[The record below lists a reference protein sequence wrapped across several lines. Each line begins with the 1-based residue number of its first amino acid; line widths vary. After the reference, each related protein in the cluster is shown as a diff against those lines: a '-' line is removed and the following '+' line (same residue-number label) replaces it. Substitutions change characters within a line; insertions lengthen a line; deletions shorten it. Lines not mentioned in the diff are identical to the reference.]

1 MADTKISDETSAGTL
16 TGAELIPAV
25 QGGSNV
31 KLTPSSMVNDLSILT
46 YDSVDNAIDYPPG
59 TTLLDLDTIG
69 GAPVDAEYIVA
80 TANGSLTAER
90 VLTDSTTIVKNVS
103 VSGQVAFERAALTGD
118 ITAPANSNATTLA
131 NDAVTNAKLANM
143 AANTVKVNNTA
154 ISADPTDLALGTSK
168 LLGTSDAGLVSE
180 ITLGTGLTM
189 TGTTLAASASSTGSN
204 ATAYKFRFSSTT
216 DQVDPGASYVRLDSA
231 TQAAAVNF
239 AISVTDADSNN
250 MTNVLAFLK
259 KNYRVMF
266 KSVDP
271 ASSNFLELRV
281 ISIELIDTTHY
292 LINYTRMA
300 GKAFTNDEYIWM
312 TFSAYSGF
320 YLDEDDDRIKRWS
333 DNAIIDGPLV
343 IPDIATAQA
352 SSDLDTT
359 ISTKHGMTAIVEDP
373 GGNASNTLIETFPWP
388 IMVNYTK
395 NRLEQVGG
403 QCLLAKLSKPVRV
416 TVPTDGLTWTVADVA
431 GKVKLTA
438 ASHGLPALEAD
449 TFTYLVAKAGTGWPV
464 GSLHLITAISGNDVS
479 LDTDFDS
486 QGSPDFYAVAEKFTM
501 FSVIVP
507 PLRAWSEVSGRLD
520 VRMSDTANDK
530 VLVFDLDDTFLL
542 WDAAN
547 NVSGTPA
554 PDVFD
559 SLSGVNRSFMFCN
572 AGSTS
577 KQNSNVAKTNN
588 SGIGGTI
595 ASGSGASGTVN
606 TATAKTLRL
615 KVVIATVGEFIE
627 LNAATVSVIW

>member
-25 QGGSNV
+25 QSGSNV
-31 KLTPSSMVNDLSILT
+31 KLTPSSIVNDLAILT
-46 YDSVDNAIDYPPG
+46 YDSVDNTIDYPPG
-59 TTLLDLDTIG
+59 TTILDLDTIG

-80 TANGSLTAER
+80 TSNGSLTAER

-118 ITAPANSNATTLA
+118 ITTTANSNATSLANNAVTTAKITDSAVTLA
-131 NDAVTNAKLANM
+131 KIANASAN
-143 AANTVKVNNTA
+143 
-154 ISADPTDLALGTSK
+154 SK
-168 LLGTSDAGLVSE
+168 LLGSGDAGSGSPYAE
-180 ITLGTGLTM
+180 ITLGTGLSM
-189 TGTTLAASASSTGSN
+189 SGTTINASVTASGSN

-216 DQVDPGASYVRLDSA
+216 DQVDPGASYVRLDST
-231 TQAAAVNF
+231 TQAAAANF
-239 AISVTDADSNN
+239 AISVTDADANN
-250 MTNVLAFLK
+250 MTTVIAFLK

-352 SSDLDTT
+352 SADLDTT

-373 GGNASNTLIETFPWP
+373 GGNASNTLIETFPWAV
-388 IMVNYTK
+388 MVNYTK
-395 NRLEQVGG
+395 NRLELEGG
-403 QCLLAKLSKPVRV
+403 QKLLAKLSKPVRV
-416 TVPTDGLTWTVADVA
+416 TVPTDGLTWTVTDVA

-479 LDTDFDS
+479 LDTDFDN

-520 VRMSDTANDK
+520 IRMSDTANDK
-530 VLVFDLDDTFLL
+530 VLVFDLDDTFLI

>member
-1 MADTKISDETSAGTL
+1 MADTKISLETTASTLDGTEHIPMVQAG
-16 TGAELIPAV
+16 A
-25 QGGSNV
+25 NV
-31 KLTPSSMVNDLSILT
+31 KSNPNQIINDRKVLT
-46 YDSVDNAIDYPPG
+46 YDPVDNAIDYPPG

-69 GAPVDAEYIVA
+69 GAPVSSQFVLLATDAALPNARVLSNSTTNTVSTAVAGQVQIRSVA
-80 TANGSLTAER
+80 T
-90 VLTDSTTIVKNVS
+90 
-103 VSGQVAFERAALTGD
+103 TGD
-118 ITAPANSNATTLA
+118 VTRPANSTVNTIA
-131 NDAVTNAKLANM
+131 NDAVTTAKIANSAVTLPKIANASAN
-143 AANTVKVNNTA
+143 
-154 ISADPTDLALGTSK
+154 SK
-168 LLGTSDAGLVSE
+168 LLGSGDAGSGSPYAEL
-180 ITLGTGLTM
+180 TLGAGLSM
-189 TGTTLAASASSTGSN
+189 SGTTINASVTASGSN
-204 ATAYKFRFSSTT
+204 ATAYKFRFSTT
-216 DQVDPGASYVRLDSA
+216 TTQTDPGASYVRLDST

-250 MTNVLAFLK
+250 MTAVIAFLK

-281 ISIELIDTTHY
+281 KSIELIDATHY

-343 IPDIATAQA
+343 IPDIATAQ
-352 SSDLDTT
+352 SSADLDTT

-373 GGNASNTLIETFPWP
+373 GGNALNPLIETFPWP

-416 TVPTDGLTWTVADVA
+416 TVPTDGLTWTVTDVA
-431 GKVKLTA
+431 GKVNLNA

-479 LDTDFDS
+479 LDTDYDS
-486 QGSPDFYAVAEKFTM
+486 QGSPDFYAVAEQFTM

-520 VRMSDTANDK
+520 VRMSDTTNNK
-530 VLVFDLDDTFLL
+530 VLVFDLDDTFLI

-547 NVSGTPA
+547 HVSGTPA

-559 SLSGVNRSFMFCN
+559 SLSGVNRSFMFSN

-615 KVVIATVGEFIE
+615 KVVIAT
-627 LNAATVSVIW
+627 